1 MVWTLKN
8 IVRIPFF
15 VVYIYMYIVLL
26 LIVLDNQLEGS
37 LLGEAYSYISHN
49 NNNKKRGLSIWEGI
63 GGYERDTGKGQDRCW
78 REEREVGK
86 RCNYILIKNIS
97 ISSPKHLP
105 LLHFSLLSFYISV
118 KTISP
123 TLAWIQ
129 LRVLFLTSKCLEAE
143 DMLIRSW
150 YEGVAWHAFHEN
162 ECEDISW
169 WYGRG
174 LFGVWLRT
182 SSLYKTVSHGK
193 NPLVLVPNH

>member
-15 VVYIYMYIVLL
+15 VVYIYIYDFV

-37 LLGEAYSYISHN
+37 LLGEAYSHISHN

-78 REEREVGK
+78 REEEEVGK

-97 ISSPKHLP
+97 TSSPKHLP

-118 KTISP
+118 KTIST
-123 TLAWIQ
+123 TLAWIH

-143 DMLIRSW
+143 DMLIHYSFPCLARLPW
-150 YEGVAWHAFHEN
+150 EW
-162 ECEDISW
+162 
-169 WYGRG
+169 
-174 LFGVWLRT
+174 VWGYFLMIWERAVWCMAQNF
-182 SSLYKTVSHGK
+182 LII
-193 NPLVLVPNH
+193 